1 MCVNLLHRQMEMCA
15 DCIRS
20 QINARN
26 QAGQLPLYVYLSH
39 SSVYQRLTTIHRRHR
54 AASTGSTGFVSL
66 LLHPPEGAS
75 KPRLNTAD
83 QSGELYHSSVA
94 ALSD

>member
-1 MCVNLLHRQMEMCA
+1 MCEPLAQPMEMCI
-15 DCIRS
+15 DHIRS

-39 SSVYQRLTTIHRRHR
+39 SDVYQRLTAINRRHR

-83 QSGELYHSSVA
+83 QSGELFHSSLA
-94 ALSD
+94 A